1 MVYWGKANLFTATT
15 ISFIMC
21 KYKFLHGSCKNK
33 TFQIG
38 TTDWLQVPP
47 VKASPCGLSVLCGLG
62 PSLPSWHVSVLH
74 SICPS
79 LCLTLWGHWCSRACF
94 YFSIFLLKLRKK
106 LTHEGEPGGSRCW
119 ITVFILLLTGGGGK
133 NAYPLEKMLN
143 LRMKRAFCFGQK

>member
-1 MVYWGKANLFTATT
+1 MCRLSHLFLATT
-15 ISFIMC
+15 SFIICEGNFSMHPMRM
-21 KYKFLHGSCKNK
+21 KDVSNLHHG
-33 TFQIG
+33 
-38 TTDWLQVPP
+38 LV
-47 VKASPCGLSVLCGLG
+47 ASASTGRFSVLCGLG